1 MFRFNKQFFILLGF
15 LLLWSALV
23 SLLIWIYV
31 KVNFLIIFFYVF
43 LSFSIF
49 SLLLSKLYLKFN
61 SISEIEDIAEEES
74 IETKLQSN
82 EREEDDNKGELIER
96 ISVKTGSRLDVINIA
111 DTMFIQANG
120 DYVSI
125 YAKDNVYLKE
135 QRMKYYQEKLPKDKF
150 LRIHRSYIVNIEFI
164 NSIENYKK
172 NQFIITLK
180 NEHQIKASQTGY
192 KLLKDT
198 LGL

>member
-1 MFRFNKQFFILLGF
+1 MFRFNKQSFILLGF

-31 KVNFLIIFFYVF
+31 KVNPMV
-43 LSFSIF
+43 IF
-49 SLLLSKLYLKFN
+49 SLTILSFGIFGLILFKLNSMFN
-61 SISEIEDIAEEES
+61 FKNELEEEELIEEGDISQVIEEDENREES
-74 IETKLQSN
+74 IE
-82 EREEDDNKGELIER
+82 R
-96 ISVKTGSRLDVINIA
+96 ISIKTGSRLDVINIA
-111 DTMFIQANG
+111 DIMFIQANG